1 MSPEEVLKLKWKNVE
16 IKDVGR
22 VSKSKRTKEVEEIR
36 AEGIGDIYDKDP
48 EEGGVPLDVEKEDI
62 DPNAWAVENVMGRE
76 ERLVSF
82 IYTIRSKTKEP
93 REIPCN
99 QGKELTRWMKFVR
112 EHMDEHNIKWEL
124 NADSYVFANPWN
136 EMKPVHLRKVQKQW
150 RVIADKLSKEGK
162 LKGHRFSDKPYT
174 LYSMR
179 STFIED
185 HLLKGTD
192 LFLLARIAGHDVKEL
207 MQSYERLDIRTRAK
221 EITDIQYGKTKSEA
235 RIVNLFD

>member
-1 MSPEEVLKLKWKNVE
+1 
-16 IKDVGR
+16 
-22 VSKSKRTKEVEEIR
+22 
-36 AEGIGDIYDKDP
+36 
-48 EEGGVPLDVEKEDI
+48 
-62 DPNAWAVENVMGRE
+62 
-76 ERLVSF
+76 
-82 IYTIRSKTKEP
+82 
-93 REIPCN
+93 
-99 QGKELTRWMKFVR
+99 
-112 EHMDEHNIKWEL
+112 MDEHNIKWEL

-136 EMKPVHLRKVQKQW
+136 EMKPVHLRKVQLNW
-150 RVIADKLSKEGK
+150 RNITDKLSKEGK

-235 RIVNLFD
+235 KTVNLFD